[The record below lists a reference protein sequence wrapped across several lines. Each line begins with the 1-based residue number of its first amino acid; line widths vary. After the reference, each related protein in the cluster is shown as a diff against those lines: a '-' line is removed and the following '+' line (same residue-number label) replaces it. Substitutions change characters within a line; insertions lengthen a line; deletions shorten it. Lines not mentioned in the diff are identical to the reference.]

1 MSLLQKR
8 KKQQQQQGKTL
19 KKPVGVPF
27 LCPTGPVKIE
37 EDRKREGGEI

>member
-8 KKQQQQQGKTL
+8 KKQQQQGKTL

-27 LCPTGPVKIE
+27 LCPIGPVKIE